1 MGRWFLLIDSLQT
14 FLHLSHQSCARV
26 IARDRDSRP
35 GIRPKNAGSLVSY
48 TRSSYPRDLG
58 SRSIRTNRYRRIR
71 ATRANRVR
79 ALDSDISRERGE
91 EWTLVCGPARPSGRR
106 LAPGLLIPPFPS
118 YPVAGFSPSGSFRP
132 LPLSHFKLTLS
143 HIHTVCMCVC
153 SCASSGVVLRVKQYD
168 RAVTETRKP
177 YTGPIVP
184 GPPSLVLL
192 PPAATVPSFV
202 LLPRP
207 RSSRFS
213 RLSHSSRFESTCPSP
228 SLDLIGYQYLTL
240 DM

>member
-1 MGRWFLLIDSLQT
+1 MDAGVWSSTSEWTAISPGLSNPSLPFLPRRWFQPFRLL
-14 FLHLSHQSCARV
+14 
-26 IARDRDSRP
+26 
-35 GIRPKNAGSLVSY
+35 
-48 TRSSYPRDLG
+48 
-58 SRSIRTNRYRRIR
+58 
-71 ATRANRVR
+71 
-79 ALDSDISRERGE
+79 
-91 EWTLVCGPARPSGRR
+91 
-106 LAPGLLIPPFPS
+106 
-118 YPVAGFSPSGSFRP
+118 RP